1 MQSKIR
7 KKRNPNLSKYDA
19 PLRIQFDRGFNAFKG
34 KQYVKTNGDAKIIMT
49 ENPYNPNTM
58 QAREW
63 LRGYNSAYAQQL
75 KRVKDVEAR
84 RRSKKYMQDKIV
96 IEEVMTAEFY
106 EMKAGQTAIFP
117 EHKALEYLALG
128 LTSEAGEVAGKV
140 KKLIRDGEDMEG
152 FELKK
157 IAIASEIGDVL
168 WYCAMMAKEVGVP
181 LNDIMKDN
189 LKKLH
194 GRKVRGTLHG
204 SGDNR

>member
-1 MQSKIR
+1 MKLEEEA
-7 KKRNPNLSKYDA
+7 KK
-19 PLRIQFDRGFNAFKG
+19 F
-34 KQYVKTNGDAKIIMT
+34 
-49 ENPYNPNTM
+49 
-58 QAREW
+58 
-63 LRGYNSAYAQQL
+63 
-75 KRVKDVEAR
+75 
-84 RRSKKYMQDKIV
+84 MQDKLV

-117 EHKALEYLALG
+117 KYKALEYLALG

-140 KKLIRDGEDMEG
+140 KKLIRDGEDVEG

-168 WYCAMMAKEVGVP
+168 WYCAMLAKEVGVP
-181 LNDIMKDN
+181 LNDIMKEN

>member
-1 MQSKIR
+1 MK
-7 KKRNPNLSKYDA
+7 L
-19 PLRIQFDRGFNAFKG
+19 
-34 KQYVKTNGDAKIIMT
+34 
-49 ENPYNPNTM
+49 E
-58 QAREW
+58 E
-63 LRGYNSAYAQQL
+63 
-75 KRVKDVEAR
+75 EAN
-84 RRSKKYMQDKIV
+84 KFMQDKLI
-96 IEEVMTAEFY
+96 IAEVMTAEFY

-117 EHKALEYLALG
+117 KNQALEYLALG

-140 KKLIRDGEDMEG
+140 KKLIRDGEDVEG

-157 IAIASEIGDVL
+157 MAIASEVGDVL
-168 WYCAMMAKEVGVP
+168 WYCAMLAKEVGVP